1 MRSGQKTDWSVCGF
15 GIMFAGYE
23 TKNLLP
29 FAGERFFV
37 VILGFA
43 DNVQRCFF
51 DK

>member
-1 MRSGQKTDWSVCGF
+1 
-15 GIMFAGYE
+15 MFAGYE

-43 DNVQRCFF
+43 DNVHRRFF
-51 DK
+51 NK